1 MKSVGNGNPENCVN
15 NILNITKGEVAYN
28 RAMGIDSDL
37 YDKPITQV
45 EGLLIADVQEQIETY
60 EKRVQLNSVDLVH
73 DEDGETFTIKPDIT
87 ITE

>member
-1 MKSVGNGNPENCVN
+1 MRSVGNGNPENCVQ
-15 NILNITKGEVAYN
+15 NILSITKGEVAYN

-45 EGLLIADVQEQIETY
+45 GGLLIADVQEQIETY
-60 EKRVQLNSVDLVH
+60 EKRVQLNSVDLIKS
-73 DEDGETFTIKPDIT
+73 EEGEFFTIKPDIT